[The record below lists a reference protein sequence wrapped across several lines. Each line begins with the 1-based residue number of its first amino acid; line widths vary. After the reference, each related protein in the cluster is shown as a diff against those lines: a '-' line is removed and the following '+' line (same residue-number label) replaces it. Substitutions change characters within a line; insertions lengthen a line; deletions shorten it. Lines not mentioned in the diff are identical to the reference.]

1 MAIQLEG
8 KKLLANQVDTL
19 VSKVRLVVDCY
30 FQSTLDSTEKI
41 GLQDVAFTVSPVTGS
56 LSLSGNEIFTITL
69 GSFDYKEV
77 VGIELTNTDAS
88 IIYVEGSFTNGF
100 GFYVDG
106 QFTLDTLSLSFT

>member
-8 KKLLANQVDTL
+8 KKLLSNQVDVL

-41 GLQDVAFTVSPVTGS
+41 GLQDVAFTVSPVTGN
-56 LSLSGNEIFTITL
+56 LTLSGDEVFTITL

-77 VGIELTNTDAS
+77 VGVELTNTDAS
-88 IIYVEGSFTNGF
+88 VIYVTGNFQNGS

-106 QFTLDTLSLSFT
+106 QFTLESLSLSFT

>member
-1 MAIQLEG
+1 MALQLEG
-8 KKLLANQVDTL
+8 KKLLNNQIDTL

-30 FQSTLDSTEKI
+30 FQSTLDTTEKI
-41 GLQDVAFTVSPVTGS
+41 GLQDVAFTVSQTTGN
-56 LSLSGNEIFTITL
+56 LVLSGNKVFTITL

-88 IIYVEGSFTNGF
+88 VIYVEGDFANGF

-106 QFTLDTLSLSFT
+106 QFTLDALSLSFT

>member
-19 VSKVRLVVDCY
+19 VSKIRLVVDCY
-30 FQSTLDSTEKI
+30 FQSTLDTTEKI
-41 GLQDVAFTVSPVTGS
+41 GLQDVAFTVSPTTGN
-56 LSLSGNEIFTITL
+56 LLLSGNEIFTITL

>member
-8 KKLLANQVDTL
+8 KKLLTNQVDTL
-19 VSKVRLVVDCY
+19 VSKIRLVVDCY
-30 FQSTLDSTEKI
+30 FQSTLDTTEKI
-41 GLQDVAFTVSPVTGS
+41 GLTDVAFSVSPTTGN
-56 LSLSGNEIFTITL
+56 LLLSGNEIFTITL

-88 IIYVEGSFTNGF
+88 VIYVEGSFQDGF

-106 QFTLDTLSLSFT
+106 QFTLDTLALSFT